1 MSATAA
7 NQIRAAALKAARAKD
22 SQRKRQRTVLLPTGC
37 HGRSQALQ
45 QFFRAFPRLYLC
57 RTKQLRRGCTSH

>member
-22 SQRKRQRTVLLPTGC
+22 SERKRHAR
-37 HGRSQALQ
+37 
-45 QFFRAFPRLYLC
+45 
-57 RTKQLRRGCTSH
+57 

>member
-22 SQRKRQRTVLLPTGC
+22 SQRKR
-37 HGRSQALQ
+37 
-45 QFFRAFPRLYLC
+45 RAHASRAANP
-57 RTKQLRRGCTSH
+57 